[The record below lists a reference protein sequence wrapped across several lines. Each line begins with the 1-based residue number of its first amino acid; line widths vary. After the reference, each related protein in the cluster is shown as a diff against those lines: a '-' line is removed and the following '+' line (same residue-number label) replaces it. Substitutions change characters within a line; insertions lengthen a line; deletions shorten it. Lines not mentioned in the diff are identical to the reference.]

1 LIEGQS
7 VADFADKL
15 AALMTGENAVSQ
27 NELSK
32 VSGVPQTTI
41 SAYLRRKNAPSW
53 EHVQKLAR
61 ALGVGCEALQDDAPA
76 QPTSQQPDSP
86 AKAEKKPKGKK

>member
-1 LIEGQS
+1 MFEGHS

-61 ALGVGCEALQDDAPA
+61 ALGVGCEALQDDAAAEHVEPE
-76 QPTSQQPDSP
+76 PP
-86 AKAEKKPKGKK
+86 AKPEKKPKGKKG